1 MVAWKFDGGA
11 PKAEVAAEKRL
22 GKCSVAQSR
31 PGGASSATSA
41 LGRWGVIRERQAPE
55 LGCHFYR
62 ILARKMRGI
71 HHGEGVD
78 SMWAWVCV
86 SVRLCDHMFPSSRHI
101 HLAQS
106 WFPWIGEGLGFV
118 SRNITLHNIL
128 RNVSAMSWNP
138 NIHLLRAFYNQNR
151 QVTRGCHYPLTPKFP
166 LQLNIGQNKAHNTL
180 TVDCN
185 CLLVT
190 VLSLRYN
197 WNSLP
202 NSRWLCH
209 PEAPIE
215 MVWSYRKTSWPDPIK
230 SHIMCLAGV
239 PCGGYWMHILCTD
252 SQELKWLWWPV

>member
-11 PKAEVAAEKRL
+11 PQAEVAAEKRL

-78 SMWAWVCV
+78 SMCVWVCV

-106 WFPWIGEGLGFV
+106 WFPWIGECLSFV
-118 SRNITLHNIL
+118 SRNITLLNIF
-128 RNVSAMSWNP
+128 RNVSAM
-138 NIHLLRAFYNQNR
+138 
-151 QVTRGCHYPLTPKFP
+151 
-166 LQLNIGQNKAHNTL
+166 
-180 TVDCN
+180 
-185 CLLVT
+185 
-190 VLSLRYN
+190 
-197 WNSLP
+197 
-202 NSRWLCH
+202 
-209 PEAPIE
+209 
-215 MVWSYRKTSWPDPIK
+215 K
-230 SHIMCLAGV
+230 SQPSSP
-239 PCGGYWMHILCTD
+239 PCIL
-252 SQELKWLWWPV
+252 